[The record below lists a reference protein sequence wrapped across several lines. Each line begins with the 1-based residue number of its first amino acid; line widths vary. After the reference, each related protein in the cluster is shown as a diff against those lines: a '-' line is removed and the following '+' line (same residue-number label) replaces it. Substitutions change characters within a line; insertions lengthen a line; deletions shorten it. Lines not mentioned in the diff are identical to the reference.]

1 MTMLA
6 ERLDFVIGVDTHK
19 QTHSAA
25 IVTAAGG
32 VVEGIEVE
40 ANPSGYRQLLRFVEA
55 RAAGR
60 RLWAV
65 EGTGSYGAGL
75 TRFLLERVE
84 WVAEIDRPQRT
95 RRRGLAK
102 SDQIDAISAARE
114 ALRREHLIQ
123 PRQRGRREGQRV
135 LLATQRSMVGVRT
148 QALNQLQ
155 ALVTQAPD
163 EIRDRF
169 GKLGTPD
176 LVAGCANLR
185 IGESLATEARA
196 TLKAL
201 RLTARHVRMLTADIE
216 DLESELKVLCLEA
229 APELLKEKGVGPI
242 SATQIL
248 CSWSHPGRIRSEAA
262 FAKLAGASPLEA
274 SSGQLVRHRLNRGG
288 DRQLNRAL
296 HTIVLSRSQHDQRT
310 RDYIARRKA
319 EGKSDREIRRC
330 LKRYVARHIFRTLE
344 SNKCTN
350 A

>member
-6 ERLDFVIGVDTHK
+6 EQLDFVIGVDTHK
-19 QTHSAA
+19 QTHSAV

-32 VVEGIEVE
+32 EVEAIEVE
-40 ANPSGYRQLLRFVEA
+40 ASSNGYRRLLRFVEQ

-95 RRRGLAK
+95 GRRGQAK
-102 SDQIDAISAARE
+102 SDQIDALSAARE
-114 ALRREHLIQ
+114 ALSREHLTQ
-123 PRQRGRREGQRV
+123 PRQRGRREAQRV
-135 LLATQRSMVGVRT
+135 LLATQRSMVRVRT
-148 QALNQLQ
+148 QALNQIQ
-155 ALVTQAPD
+155 ALVMQAPD
-163 EIRDRF
+163 EIRSRL

-176 LVAGCANLR
+176 LVASCASLR
-185 IGESLATEARA
+185 ISESLPIEARA
-196 TLKAL
+196 TLKVL
-201 RLTARHVRMLTADIE
+201 RLTARHVQMLTADIE
-216 DLESELKVLCLEA
+216 GLESELKVLCLEA
-229 APELLKEKGVGPI
+229 TPELLQEKGVGPI
-242 SATQIL
+242 SATQLL

-274 SSGQLVRHRLNRGG
+274 SSGQVVRHRLNRGG

-319 EGKSDREIRRC
+319 QGRSDREIRRC
-330 LKRYVARHIFRTLE
+330 LKRYVARHLFRLLE
-344 SNKCTN
+344 ANKCTD

>member
-19 QTHSAA
+19 QRHSAA
-25 IVTAAGG
+25 IVTAAGA

-40 ANPSGYRQLLRFVEA
+40 ANSNGYRRLLRFVEA

-84 WVAEIDRPQRT
+84 WVAEVDRPQRT
-95 RRRGLAK
+95 GRRGLAK
-102 SDQIDAISAARE
+102 SDQIDALSAARE

-123 PRQRGRREGQRV
+123 PRQRGRREAQRV
-135 LLATQRSMVGVRT
+135 LLATQRAMVGVRT

-155 ALVTQAPD
+155 ALVMQAPD

-169 GKLGTPD
+169 GKLGTAD
-176 LVAGCANLR
+176 LVTACAGLR
-185 IGESLATEARA
+185 IGESAIEVRA

-201 RLTARHVRMLTADIE
+201 RLTARHIQMLTADIE

-229 APELLKEKGVGPI
+229 APELLQEKGVGPI
-242 SATQIL
+242 TATQIL

-274 SSGQLVRHRLNRGG
+274 SSGQVVRHRLNRGG

-296 HTIVLSRSQHDQRT
+296 HTIVLSRSQHDERT

-319 EGKSDREIRRC
+319 QGKTDREIRRC
-330 LKRYVARHIFRTLE
+330 LKRYVARHLFRTLE
-344 SNKCTN
+344 SNQCTD